1 MSALIRKELL
11 TTLKQRYQYEIQHGK
26 ATMLIYLNNPVGIGE
41 HPQHLEEM
49 DTLLEKMA
57 GAEDKLTILDKF
69 FPEE

>member
-1 MSALIRKELL
+1 MYS
-11 TTLKQRYQYEIQHGK
+11 LKNEILCSLQQRYAYEIQQAK

-57 GAEDKLTILDKF
+57 AADDKLTILNRL
-69 FPEE
+69 FPIEQ